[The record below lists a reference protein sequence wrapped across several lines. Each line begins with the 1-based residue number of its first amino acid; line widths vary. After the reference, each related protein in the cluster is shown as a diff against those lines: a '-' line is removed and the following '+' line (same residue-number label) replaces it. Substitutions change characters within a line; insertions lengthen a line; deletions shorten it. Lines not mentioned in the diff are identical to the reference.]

1 MSDKIIR
8 FPKKKRFILNQEMT
22 EKISQSLAHII
33 ESTDTVGGLL
43 LLLKH
48 NGEVWLSIDG
58 DLTTDDISHMGCIA
72 IHEAYQLEAEEEF

>member
-22 EKISQSLAHII
+22 DKISQSLAHMIA
-33 ESTDTVGGLL
+33 STDTVGGLL

-48 NGEVWLSIDG
+48 NGEVWLSVDG
-58 DLTTDDISHMGCIA
+58 DLTTEDISHMGCIA
-72 IHEAYQLEAEEEF
+72 IHDAYQTELAEDF